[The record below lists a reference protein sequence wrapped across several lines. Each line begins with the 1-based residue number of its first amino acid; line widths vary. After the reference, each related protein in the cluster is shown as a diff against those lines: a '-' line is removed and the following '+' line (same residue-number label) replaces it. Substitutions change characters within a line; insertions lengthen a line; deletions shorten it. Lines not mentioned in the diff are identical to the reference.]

1 MINLQGK
8 IAVVTGAAQG
18 IGRAISQELAQW
30 GARVALVDRDEKQLR
45 TAAKEFAEQGWTSK
59 VFSGDVTD
67 AAFLEKLVAELLK
80 DWNRI
85 DILVNNAGIIRD
97 NFLTKLTEEDWD
109 QVLKVNL
116 KGPFLV
122 CRAVVPTLRAQQS
135 GKIINIISR
144 SWLGNIGQSNYS
156 ASKGGLVSLTRTLAL
171 ELARDQ
177 IQVNG
182 VAPGFIDTPM
192 TRSMP
197 EKARERL
204 IKMQPTGKM
213 GQPQDIAAAV
223 AFLSSDRAQFISGQ
237 ILHVDGGKSCGIL
250 SL

>member
-1 MINLQGK
+1 MISLTGK
-8 IAVVTGAAQG
+8 VAIVTGAAQG
-18 IGRAISQELAQW
+18 IGLAISQELAQL
-30 GARVALVDRDEKQLR
+30 GAFVALVDRDESGLKLVEDQLLR
-45 TAAKEFAEQGWTSK
+45 DGGKAQG
-59 VFSGDVTD
+59 FRGDVTD
-67 AAFLEKLVAELLK
+67 SHFLDEMVKTLVA
-80 DWNRI
+80 DHGRV

-109 QVLKVNL
+109 QVMAVNL
-116 KGPFLV
+116 KGPFLC
-122 CRAVVPTLRAQQS
+122 CRSVIPTMRHQQD
-135 GKIINIISR
+135 GKIVNIISR
-144 SWLGNIGQSNYS
+144 SWLGNVGQSNYS

-192 TRSMP
+192 TRGMP

-213 GQPQDIAAAV
+213 GKPEDIAAAV
-223 AFLSSDRAQFISGQ
+223 AFLCSDRAEFISGQ
-237 ILHVDGGKSCGIL
+237 VLHVDGGKSCGLL